1 MNSPEPIDLGL
12 TAEPKVVKPRPKRV
26 GFDYTV
32 DTATN
37 TFALTATERRRD
49 AEGKWI
55 EADKE
60 VFSLAQFP
68 KPVWVRLALLGLKS
82 AIVSKAEDTVVSDM
96 RAVVAR
102 LAEEGEAFFT
112 NASPIAAGVP
122 RAPTMNLSILITA
135 YLAVYAATTGKTA
148 PDVAED
154 LKPIVDPSGDKAKT
168 TALRIAHLLADP
180 AVKQVAERILAM
192 KGGAPAAE

>member
-1 MNSPEPIDLGL
+1 
-12 TAEPKVVKPRPKRV
+12 
-26 GFDYTV
+26 
-32 DTATN
+32 
-37 TFALTATERRRD
+37 
-49 AEGKWI
+49 
-55 EADKE
+55 
-60 VFSLAQFP
+60 
-68 KPVWVRLALLGLKS
+68 
-82 AIVSKAEDTVVSDM
+82 M

-168 TALRIAHLLADP
+168 TALRIAHLLADRRSSRSQS
-180 AVKQVAERILAM
+180 ASLAM
-192 KGGAPAAE
+192 RAAPWLLVTPGGRGNALSIRLATLRTPVGLICRRNHRGRYCANGSYEIDGYLRMNSVPGNNQYSL

>member
-37 TFALTATERRRD
+37 TFTLTATERRRD

-60 VFSLAQFP
+60 VFTLAQFP

-154 LKPIVDPSGDKAKT
+154 LKPIVDPSGDKA
-168 TALRIAHLLADP
+168 
-180 AVKQVAERILAM
+180 
-192 KGGAPAAE
+192 